1 MVVTGPVR
9 LREIVNVV
17 FLRHRRRA
25 ILGLSLMVAQAF
37 FYNAIFFT
45 YGIILERF
53 HGVKAD
59 RVGLYILPF
68 ALGNFAGPLLLGP
81 LFDRLGR
88 RIDDPAHVRALR
100 AVAHRNRR
108 ALRFGETDRR
118 FPDASVVRGVLLR
131 LGCGELCLL
140 DGQRIVSGAR
150 AGDRHCDILRD
161 RDDGGRGRQR
171 SSARSSTRA
180 IRRVCSRDTSSHQG

>member
-1 MVVTGPVR
+1 MPESPRWLLMHGYLNEAAHTMDRIEIDALGRVTHAAERERISMVVTGPVR
-9 LREIVNVV
+9 LREIVTIV

-88 RIDDPAHVRALR
+88 RIMIPLTYALS
-100 AVAHRNRR
+100 
-108 ALRFGETDRR
+108 ALLLSGTGALF
-118 FPDASVVRGVLLR
+118 VRG
-131 LGCGELCLL
+131 
-140 DGQRIVSGAR
+140 D
-150 AGDRHCDILRD
+150 
-161 RDDGGRGRQR
+161 
-171 SSARSSTRA
+171 
-180 IRRVCSRDTSSHQG
+180 

>member
-1 MVVTGPVR
+1 
-9 LREIVNVV
+9 
-17 FLRHRRRA
+17 
-25 ILGLSLMVAQAF
+25 MVAQAF

-88 RIDDPAHVRALR
+88 RVMI
-100 AVAHRNRR
+100 
-108 ALRFGETDRR
+108 
-118 FPDASVVRGVLLR
+118 
-131 LGCGELCLL
+131 
-140 DGQRIVSGAR
+140 
-150 AGDRHCDILRD
+150 
-161 RDDGGRGRQR
+161 R
-171 SSARSSTRA
+171 SRMRSRPFCSAEPARSSYRG
-180 IRRVCSRDTSSHQG
+180 D